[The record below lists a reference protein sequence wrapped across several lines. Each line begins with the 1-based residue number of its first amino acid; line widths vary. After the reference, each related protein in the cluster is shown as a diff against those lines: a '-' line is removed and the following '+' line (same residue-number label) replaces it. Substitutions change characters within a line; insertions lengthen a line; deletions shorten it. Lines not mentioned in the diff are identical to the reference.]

1 MWIGINSLRIY
12 VALTAVILYNKVER
26 TLGGVSLYIK
36 ENRMSEKIPNYNYDA
51 DEVLNDFKSKF
62 AWPKRDEVQAV
73 VKPGKMPLRLLLCAL
88 ITAVVGGIAY
98 YMMLPALNVH
108 DTQLYLFLILLVAVF
123 AGSFFLVCR
132 ANKKA
137 ERLEYVKKKTLIPV
151 VIVAVIAVVMLV
163 GFLVGATIF
172 RASDYSDLMTVQNSD
187 FDRDFSDISYDE
199 VPRIDASR
207 AKTLADQ
214 QLGSLSQYKSQYV
227 VADAT
232 TQINYRGVPCRVASL
247 QYADVFKWVNN
258 TKNGLPAYILID
270 VVSQKVTVVNCV
282 EQFGSGIQYSPAEY
296 FNEKLIRHLRFQ
308 YPTKLLDTPNFEI
321 DESGHPYWVTASL
334 TKKIGLFGG
343 TDVQGAI
350 VTDALSGESKYYP
363 IDTVRKDKSL
373 NWIDVVYSDQLL
385 IEQYNYYGKLK
396 KGFWN
401 SIIFQN
407 DVNVASSGNGYI
419 AMNDDVWVYT
429 GITSSKTDTS
439 NFGFILCNQ
448 RTKEVRY
455 YQNGG
460 AIETSAMESAQDA
473 VQNFGYAATFPILLD
488 IEGQPSYF
496 MSLYGDSNTVK
507 GYALVS
513 LEDKTVVGTGL
524 IDTNSDAK
532 ALNTAVENY
541 INAMKDKGWIAKTV
555 NAADYVKDEAEIA
568 TAGGEQTGGAAE
580 PSAKPSAPTDSKTVT
595 GKITDIKSSVNDGN
609 TVYYLQVDGV
619 YYYIRVTDC
628 MQVLLLQKGDT
639 VEITPQGDA
648 KDGFAQAAAVKA
660 K

>member
-1 MWIGINSLRIY
+1 
-12 VALTAVILYNKVER
+12 
-26 TLGGVSLYIK
+26 
-36 ENRMSEKIPNYNYDA
+36 MSEKIPNYNYDA

-108 DTQLYLFLILLVAVF
+108 DTQLYLFLILLVVVF

-151 VIVAVIAVVMLV
+151 IIVAVIAVVMLV

-172 RASDYSDLMTVQNSD
+172 RASAYSDLMTVQNSD

-363 IDTVRKDKSL
+363 IDTVRKDKGL

-419 AMNDDVWVYT
+419 AMDDDVWVYT

-555 NAADYVKDEAEIA
+555 DAADYVKDEAEIA
-568 TAGGEQTGGAAE
+568 TAGGEQTGGAAK
-580 PSAKPSAPTDSKTVT
+580 PSAKPSAPTDSKTIT

>member
-1 MWIGINSLRIY
+1 
-12 VALTAVILYNKVER
+12 
-26 TLGGVSLYIK
+26 
-36 ENRMSEKIPNYNYDA
+36 MSEKIPNYNYDA

-108 DTQLYLFLILLVAVF
+108 DTQLYLFLILLVVVF

-172 RASDYSDLMTVQNSD
+172 RASAYSDLMTVQNSD

-282 EQFGSGIQYSPAEY
+282 EKFGSGIQYSPAEY

-363 IDTVRKDKSL
+363 IDTVRKDKGL

-419 AMNDDVWVYT
+419 AMDDDVWVYT

-568 TAGGEQTGGAAE
+568 TAGGEQTGGAAK
-580 PSAKPSAPTDSKTVT
+580 PSAKPSAPTDSKTIT

>member
-1 MWIGINSLRIY
+1 
-12 VALTAVILYNKVER
+12 
-26 TLGGVSLYIK
+26 
-36 ENRMSEKIPNYNYDA
+36 MSEKIPNYNYDA

-151 VIVAVIAVVMLV
+151 IIVAVIAVVI
-163 GFLVGATIF
+163 LVGATIF
-172 RASDYSDLMTVQNSD
+172 RASAYSDLMTVQNSD

-207 AKTLADQ
+207 AKTLADR

-419 AMNDDVWVYT
+419 AMDDDVWVYT

-568 TAGGEQTGGAAE
+568 TAGGEQTGGAAK

>member
-1 MWIGINSLRIY
+1 
-12 VALTAVILYNKVER
+12 
-26 TLGGVSLYIK
+26 
-36 ENRMSEKIPNYNYDA
+36 MSERIPNYNYDA

-108 DTQLYLFLILLVAVF
+108 DTQLYLFLILLVVVF

-172 RASDYSDLMTVQNSD
+172 RASAYSDLMTVQNSD

-419 AMNDDVWVYT
+419 AMDDDVWVYT

-513 LEDKTVVGTGL
+513 LEDKTAVGTGL

-568 TAGGEQTGGAAE
+568 TAGGEQTGGAAK

>member
-1 MWIGINSLRIY
+1 
-12 VALTAVILYNKVER
+12 
-26 TLGGVSLYIK
+26 
-36 ENRMSEKIPNYNYDA
+36 MSERIPNYNYDA

-88 ITAVVGGIAY
+88 ITPVVGGIAY

-108 DTQLYLFLILLVAVF
+108 DTQLYLFLILLVVVF

-172 RASDYSDLMTVQNSD
+172 RASAYSDLMTVQNSD

-282 EQFGSGIQYSPAEY
+282 EKFGSGIQYSPAEY

-419 AMNDDVWVYT
+419 AMDDDVWVYT

-580 PSAKPSAPTDSKTVT
+580 PSAKPSAPTDSKTIT

>member
-1 MWIGINSLRIY
+1 
-12 VALTAVILYNKVER
+12 
-26 TLGGVSLYIK
+26 
-36 ENRMSEKIPNYNYDA
+36 MSEKIPNYNYDA

-108 DTQLYLFLILLVAVF
+108 DTQLYLFLILLVVVF

-172 RASDYSDLMTVQNSD
+172 RASAYSDLMTVQNSD

-282 EQFGSGIQYSPAEY
+282 EKFGSGIQYSPAEY

-363 IDTVRKDKSL
+363 IDTVRKDKGL

-419 AMNDDVWVYT
+419 AMDDDVWVYT

-568 TAGGEQTGGAAE
+568 TAGGEQTGGAAK
-580 PSAKPSAPTDSKTVT
+580 PSAKPSAPTDSKTIT

-648 KDGFAQAAAVKA
+648 KDGFAQATAVKA

>member
-1 MWIGINSLRIY
+1 MSKKAKLLTGVLS
-12 VALTAVILYNKVER
+12 VAAV
-26 TLGGVSLYIK
+26 
-36 ENRMSEKIPNYNYDA
+36 
-51 DEVLNDFKSKF
+51 
-62 AWPKRDEVQAV
+62 
-73 VKPGKMPLRLLLCAL
+73 
-88 ITAVVGGIAY
+88 
-98 YMMLPALNVH
+98 
-108 DTQLYLFLILLVAVF
+108 LLVAFAYYYVVLPPINIHAPGFWIFVIVLAAVF
-123 AGSFFLVCR
+123 TGVVGLCSMTMTEYYKEWAGRQWKQSKPEFKS
-132 ANKKA
+132 KKA
-137 ERLEYVKKKTLIPV
+137 ERFFYLCAVLTAALVVIFLIGGLLSSEIVNASAYQKLLNVETRSFTDDIHEVSYDQIPV
-151 VIVAVIAVVMLV
+151 LDKDSATTIGNRVMGTMV
-163 GFLVGATIF
+163 DMVSQFEV
-172 RASDYSDLMTVQNSD
+172 SDMY
-187 FDRDFSDISYDE
+187 
-199 VPRIDASR
+199 
-207 AKTLADQ
+207 
-214 QLGSLSQYKSQYV
+214 
-227 VADAT
+227 
-232 TQINYRGVPCRVASL
+232 TQINYQNKPVRVTPL
-247 QYADVFKWVNN
+247 QYGSLIKWFTNHSD
-258 TKNGLPAYILID
+258 GIPAYIRID
-270 VVSQKVTVVNCV
+270 MTTQEAECVRLEQKIRYSMSDH
-282 EQFGSGIQYSPAEY
+282 FGRNIY
-296 FNEKLIRHLRFQ
+296 RHLRFA
-308 YPTKLLDTPNFEI
+308 YPTYMFDDISFEI
-321 DESGHPYWVTASL
+321 DESGTPYWICPV
-334 TKKIGLFGG
+334 KKYNIGLFGG
-343 TDVQGAI
+343 VTIGRVVLCNAVTGEMTDYAV
-350 VTDALSGESKYYP
+350 E
-363 IDTVRKDKSL
+363 
-373 NWIDVVYSDQLL
+373 DVPQWVDRVYSADML
-385 IEQYNYYGKLK
+385 ISLYDYHGTLKHGYFNSVLSQKDCLVTTDGYNY
-396 KGFWN
+396 
-401 SIIFQN
+401 
-407 DVNVASSGNGYI
+407 I
-419 AMNDDVWVYT
+419 ALDDDVWVYT

-460 AIETSAMESAQDA
+460 AIEASAMESAQDA

-568 TAGGEQTGGAAE
+568 TAGGEQTGGAAK
-580 PSAKPSAPTDSKTVT
+580 PSATPSAPTDSKTVT

-648 KDGFAQAAAVKA
+648 KDGFAQAASVKA